1 MMETTQSPPYRA
13 EGQTR
18 SPSRPRK
25 PLIEVLAPYLFV
37 TPALLALMIFVF
49 YPLVRSIHISFF
61 QWNLVNPRQTF
72 VGLENYVDLFTSP
85 RFAELIQH
93 SLLYIG
99 LALIGVFLVPIGL
112 ALLAFRLSDHMVD
125 IFQSAYFLPTVLA
138 TNIAMIIWTFF
149 YQETG
154 GLFNGVLELF
164 GLDGLNWL
172 KDTVWA
178 LPAVS
183 LAANW
188 KVMGFHFLI
197 ALAGLKA
204 IPRDFIEAALVDG
217 AGGWVL
223 VRRIILPL
231 FTPTLLFIFVITM
244 VGAMDAVFVPIQVMT
259 QGGPA
264 GGTNNLMYAIYQDGF
279 QYFRAGN
286 ASAISV
292 VLIVCLGGLIY
303 WQYRL
308 LDRNVQY
315 ER

>member
-1 MMETTQSPPYRA
+1 METTHSQSYAA
-13 EGQTR
+13 ENRGR
-18 SPSRPRK
+18 ILSRPGK
-25 PLIEVLAPYLFV
+25 PLLEVIAPYLFLA
-37 TPALLALMIFVF
+37 PAIIALVIFVF
-49 YPLVRSIHISFF
+49 YPLVRSVHISFF
-61 QWNLVNPRQTF
+61 QWNLVSPRQTF
-72 VGLENYVDLFTSP
+72 VGLENYFDLFTSP
-85 RFAELIQH
+85 RFGELLQH
-93 SLLYIG
+93 SLLYVL
-99 LALIGVFLVPIGL
+99 LALIGVFAIPIGL
-112 ALLAFRLSDHMVD
+112 ALLAFRLSDRAID
-125 IFQSAYFLPTVLA
+125 LFQSTFFLPTVLA

-154 GLFNGVLELF
+154 GLFNGVLEFF
-164 GLDGLNWL
+164 GVEGMNWL
-172 KDTVWA
+172 KDSVWA

-204 IPRDFIEAALVDG
+204 IPRDYIEAALVDG
-217 AGGWVL
+217 AGGL
-223 VRRIILPL
+223 LLIRRIILPL
-231 FTPTLLFIFVITM
+231 FMPTLLFIFVITM

-292 VLIVCLGGLIY
+292 VLIFCLGGFIY